1 MLYFVN
7 YGDLKSFIQ
16 VELMDVKTDVQQDPV
31 LGMTMHDEN
40 DGTVRNIRYRQAS
53 KIVEALF
60 TAGCWSQY

>member
-1 MLYFVN
+1 
-7 YGDLKSFIQ
+7 
-16 VELMDVKTDVQQDPV
+16 MDVKTDVQQDPV

-60 TAGCWSQY
+60 TAGC